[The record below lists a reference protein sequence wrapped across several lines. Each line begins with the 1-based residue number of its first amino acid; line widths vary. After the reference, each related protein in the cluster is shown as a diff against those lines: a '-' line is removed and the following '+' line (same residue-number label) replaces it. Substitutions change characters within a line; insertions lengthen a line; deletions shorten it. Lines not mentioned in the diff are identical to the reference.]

1 MVKEYTSRGQPDILT
16 PALWGCPES
25 RSSRPSSSCPLGAH
39 SRSQGWRTEM
49 GLPEE
54 GHRNPGWLSPCGG
67 TAPRWGPCPSSL
79 FPDTVRPLS

>member
-1 MVKEYTSRGQPDILT
+1 MVKEDTRRVQSDILT

-25 RSSRPSSSCPLGAH
+25 RSTRPSSSCPLGAH

-54 GHRNPGWLSPCGG
+54 G
-67 TAPRWGPCPSSL
+67 TQK
-79 FPDTVRPLS
+79 PLVVVSVWRHSTQVGALPT